1 MASTEAQVS
10 LNAASAAGPGTTVD
24 FTAAKRNVTAV
35 LVPSASL
42 TSGIVLVEA
51 SQDNVNWV
59 VLKTVE
65 LTARSNF
72 AVPLQGVAF
81 RYWRVNVARSV
92 GGGTLRATFM
102 EAD

>member
-1 MASTEAQVS
+1 VASTEAQVS

-35 LVPSASL
+35 FVPSASL
-42 TSGIVLVEA
+42 TSGVVLVEA
-51 SQDNVNWV
+51 SQDGINWV
-59 VLKTVE
+59 VVRTTE
-65 LTARSNF
+65 MAGRANF
-72 AVPLQGVAF
+72 AIHLQGVAF
-81 RYWRVNVARSV
+81 RYWRANVARTV